1 MKSRFKRVFALGH
14 IDVNDNA
21 ALILVR
27 QANQNCCNPRKSC
40 NDTPKVSEKG

>member
-21 ALILVR
+21 TLILVR
-27 QANQNCCNPRKSC
+27 QANQNCCIPPQKL
-40 NDTPKVSEKG
+40 